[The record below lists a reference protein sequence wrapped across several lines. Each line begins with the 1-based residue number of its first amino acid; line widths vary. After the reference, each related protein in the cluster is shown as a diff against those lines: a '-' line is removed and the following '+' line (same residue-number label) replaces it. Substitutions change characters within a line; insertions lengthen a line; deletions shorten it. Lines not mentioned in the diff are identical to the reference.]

1 MAAQPAETDNSTLL
15 KMMQDMQTRMQA
27 ALDAQKAETEKK
39 EAALQAALAEQKAE
53 TEKKLAEQKAKS
65 DAEVKELKD
74 ELAAAV
80 QKPEVEPVPVR
91 YSVLS
96 LSSF

>member
-1 MAAQPAETDNSTLL
+1 MSSQTAAQPAEMDNATLL
-15 KMMQDMQTRMQA
+15 KMMQDMQA
-27 ALDAQKAETEKK
+27 ALNA
-39 EAALQAALAEQKAE
+39 QKAE

>member
-1 MAAQPAETDNSTLL
+1 MDNATLL

-27 ALDAQKAETEKK
+27 AVDA
-39 EAALQAALAEQKAE
+39 QKAE